1 MRGVFAIARRELQTY
16 FASPSAYVVAAGMLA
31 LFGYLFS
38 GFLFVSKQATL
49 RPLSGQVMIVLL
61 FVAPLLSMRLLA
73 DEFRSGTI
81 ELLLTS
87 PIRDW
92 QVVVGKFMAS
102 LALFVMMVVP
112 TLYYV
117 VVLKVFGDPDLG
129 AVLTLY
135 LGLLLLGGALLSLGT
150 FASSLSSNPILA
162 GVLGVGIVLFL
173 WLLPALAPFV
183 DEPVKGMIRY
193 AGLSSHFGDFT
204 KGVVDTKDVVFYAGV
219 MASGLFLATR
229 VLEIRR
235 GRR

>member
-1 MRGVFAIARRELQTY
+1 MRGVFAIAGRELETY

-31 LFGYLFS
+31 LFGYFFS
-38 GFLFVSKQATL
+38 GFLFLSKQATL
-49 RPLSGQVMIVLL
+49 RPLAGQIIIVLV
-61 FVAPLLSMRLLA
+61 FVAPLLTMRLVA

-92 QVVVGKFMAS
+92 QVVVGKFLAS
-102 LALFVMMVVP
+102 LALFAMMIVP
-112 TLYYV
+112 TFYYV
-117 VVLKVFGDPDLG
+117 VVLKVFGNPDLG
-129 AVLTLY
+129 AIFSLY

-150 FASSLSSNPILA
+150 FASSLSSNPVLA
-162 GVLGVGIVLFL
+162 GVLGVGVVLFL

-183 DEPVKGMIRY
+183 DEPLKGIVRY

-204 KGVVDTKDVVFYAGV
+204 KGVVDTRDVVFYAGV